1 MWPQASRLKLV
12 PVSQDSEA
20 WGAPRDVAVIDVGS
34 NSIRLVLYRV
44 EGRAIWTVFNE
55 KVLAGL
61 GRDLP
66 ATGKLSPDGV
76 KEAHAAHWALRRFK
90 ALLEALRPA
99 AVFVAAT
106 AAVREAKDGADFVRQ
121 VKQETGLSVRILT
134 GEEEARLSAHGVA
147 AGIPRAT

>member
-1 MWPQASRLKLV
+1 MWDLA
-12 PVSQDSEA
+12 DSTT
-20 WGAPRDVAVIDVGS
+20 RDAAVIDIGS

-76 KEAHAAHWALRRFK
+76 KAAHAALRRFK
-90 ALLEALRPA
+90 AVLDALRPS

-106 AAVREAKDGADFVRQ
+106 AAVREAKDGAEFVRQ

-147 AGIPRAT
+147 AGWPACAPGRG